1 MVKTELYCD
10 REGDSPDIFERDL
23 EKHIDRYNNVRI
35 KRSLDG
41 SSPVEYRLSRA
52 ARFASL
58 PFRKRGSLQNWD
70 GLNKDYATR
79 DWLRN
84 SSGVSPFS
92 LTWRHRVFQWTTY
105 ASRSAF

>member
-1 MVKTELYCD
+1 MVKTELYYD

-52 ARFASL
+52 A
-58 PFRKRGSLQNWD
+58 
-70 GLNKDYATR
+70 
-79 DWLRN
+79 
-84 SSGVSPFS
+84 
-92 LTWRHRVFQWTTY
+92 
-105 ASRSAF
+105 